1 MKYFLAID
9 TSKLQSRVGL
19 KCDSEVL
26 ECSSTQKKHAS
37 QEILCLI
44 RNVLD
49 EAGVSISD
57 LDGIGVVTGPGSF
70 TGVRIGVAAAQGLSA
85 SAGVPLIGVSTMA
98 LEAKA
103 ASSVMGDGFYLVCHS
118 AKSGEVYM
126 GAYQCEA
133 GKPRLVC
140 EEFLLTLVAQDLSIS
155 PIIKNKEWIG
165 VGDGWAE
172 LARIEKALGLK
183 LKGEPI
189 QNETSIDDLLN
200 LCMYEFQFTAKVNSY
215 SVLPNYIKEPDY
227 STVKT

>member
-103 ASSVMGDGFYLVCHS
+103 ASSVMGNGYYLVCHS

-165 VGDGWAE
+165 VGDGWVE
-172 LARIEKALGLK
+172 LARIEKALDLK

-227 STVKT
+227 STVNT

>member
-19 KCDSEVL
+19 KCDFEVL

-37 QEILCLI
+37 QKILCLI

-49 EAGVSISD
+49 KAGVSISD

-85 SAGVPLIGVSTMA
+85 SAGAPLIGVSTMA
-98 LEAKA
+98 LEAKT
-103 ASSVMGDGFYLVCHS
+103 ASSFMGDGFYLVCHP
-118 AKSGEVYM
+118 AKSGEVYL

-140 EEFLLTLVAQDLSIS
+140 EEFLLTLVAQDLSIP

-172 LARIEKALGLK
+172 LAKIEKAFGLK
-183 LKGEPI
+183 FKGEPI
-189 QNETSIDDLLN
+189 QNETSIEDLLN
-200 LCMYEFQFTAKVNSY
+200 LCIYEFQFTAKVNSY

-227 STVKT
+227 STVNT

>member
-19 KCDSEVL
+19 KCDAEVL

-49 EAGVSISD
+49 EAGVSFSD

-103 ASSVMGDGFYLVCHS
+103 ASSVMGNGFYLVCHS

-140 EEFLLTLVAQDLSIS
+140 EEFLLTLVAQDLSIP

-172 LARIEKALGLK
+172 LAKIEKAFGLK
-183 LKGEPI
+183 FKGEPI
-189 QNETSIDDLLN
+189 QNETSIEDLLN
-200 LCMYEFQFTAKVNSY
+200 LCKYEFQFSPKVNSY

>member
-57 LDGIGVVTGPGSF
+57 LNGIGVVTGPGSF

-85 SAGVPLIGVSTMA
+85 SAGAPLIGVSTMA

-103 ASSVMGDGFYLVCHS
+103 ASSVMGDGFYLVCHP
-118 AKSGEVYM
+118 AKSGEVYL

-140 EEFLLTLVAQDLSIS
+140 EEFLLTLVAQNLSIR
-155 PIIKNKEWIG
+155 PLIKNKEWIG

-172 LARIEKALGLK
+172 LARVEKALGLK
-183 LKGEPI
+183 LKGDPI
-189 QNETSIDDLLN
+189 QNETSIEDLLN
-200 LCMYEFQFTAKVNSY
+200 LCIYEFQFTVKVNSY

-227 STVKT
+227 STVNT

>member
-49 EAGVSISD
+49 EAGVSISH

-85 SAGVPLIGVSTMA
+85 SAGAPLIGVSTMA

-103 ASSVMGDGFYLVCHS
+103 AFSVMGDGFYLVCHP
-118 AKSGEVYM
+118 AKSGEVYL
-126 GAYQCEA
+126 GAYQYET

-140 EEFLLTLVAQDLSIS
+140 EEFLLTLVAQDLSIP

-172 LARIEKALGLK
+172 LAKIEKAFGLK
-183 LKGEPI
+183 FKGEPI
-189 QNETSIDDLLN
+189 QNETTIEDLLN
-200 LCMYEFQFTAKVNSY
+200 LCIYEFQFTVKVNSY

-227 STVKT
+227 STVNT

>member
-1 MKYFLAID
+1 M
-9 TSKLQSRVGL
+9 
-19 KCDSEVL
+19 
-26 ECSSTQKKHAS
+26 
-37 QEILCLI
+37 
-44 RNVLD
+44 
-49 EAGVSISD
+49 
-57 LDGIGVVTGPGSF
+57 
-70 TGVRIGVAAAQGLSA
+70 RIGVAAAQGLSA

-103 ASSVMGDGFYLVCHS
+103 ASSVMGDGFYFVCHP
-118 AKSGEVYM
+118 AKSGEVYL

-140 EEFLLTLVAQDLSIS
+140 KEFLLTLAAQDLSIL

-200 LCMYEFQFTAKVNSY
+200 LCMYEFQCTAKINSY

-227 STVKT
+227 STVNT